1 MSTGSW
7 YNPIKLKNGMLLC
20 NNGNPNI
27 LTIDKGTSK
36 LAQGPIAHSCLV
48 DIKKFNE
55 ILPEVSAYDE
65 PEIIKKK
72 N

>member
-1 MSTGSW
+1 
-7 YNPIKLKNGMLLC
+7 MLLC